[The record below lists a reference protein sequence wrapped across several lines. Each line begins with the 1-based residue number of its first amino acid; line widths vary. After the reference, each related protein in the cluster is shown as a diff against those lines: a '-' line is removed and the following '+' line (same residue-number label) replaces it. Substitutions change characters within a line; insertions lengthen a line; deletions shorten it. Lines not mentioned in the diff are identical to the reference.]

1 MIRQASSFHEII
13 PAGFG
18 FFPDRSLAKYE
29 VSRSQMVCPPKK
41 YVLLHFFLAFLGDDI
56 YIGN

>member
-1 MIRQASSFHEII
+1 MKLFW
-13 PAGFG
+13 PGFG

-29 VSRSQMVCPPKK
+29 VPRSQMVWPPKK
-41 YVLLHFFLAFLGDDI
+41 YFLLHFFLAFLGDDI